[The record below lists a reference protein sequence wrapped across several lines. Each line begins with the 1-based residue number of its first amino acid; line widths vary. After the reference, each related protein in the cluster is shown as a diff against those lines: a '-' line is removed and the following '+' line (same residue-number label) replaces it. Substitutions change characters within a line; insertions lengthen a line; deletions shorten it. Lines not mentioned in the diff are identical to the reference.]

1 VWLSEHRLREGE
13 LKFKKSLKITS
24 RTSSVTNGFVQ
35 AIVPST
41 EPTDAQIEE
50 ALSHLGMTRETIECA
65 YCGARATDWDHLRP
79 LVKGKRPTGF
89 CNEIRNIV
97 PSCGP
102 CNQSKGG
109 QDWRTWLSGDAKGAP
124 RARGIAD
131 VEVTRRSEL
140 LERYER
146 WGNVARLQLSEIVS
160 AEDWELY
167 WEKLAEIELLMH
179 QTQLLASKMQAEIL
193 LHIARTRI
201 AGAL

>member
-1 VWLSEHRLREGE
+1 
-13 LKFKKSLKITS
+13 
-24 RTSSVTNGFVQ
+24 
-35 AIVPST
+35 
-41 EPTDAQIEE
+41 
-50 ALSHLGMTRETIECA
+50 
-65 YCGARATDWDHLRP
+65 
-79 LVKGKRPTGF
+79 
-89 CNEIRNIV
+89 
-97 PSCGP
+97 
-102 CNQSKGG
+102 
-109 QDWRTWLSGDAKGAP
+109 
-124 RARGIAD
+124 
-131 VEVTRRSEL
+131 L